1 MSDRNGPPSLPPSPP
16 SEQLIERDFPRAFT
30 DATGQVFYSPGD
42 QTIVSTLG
50 SLVPLLCNSR
60 LASIPDS
67 NALKDSFSAINFLAF
82 LYANFSPGKF
92 ESLYILFDGHR
103 VNQETQIIHDPAMN
117 TPSTTS
123 CEELGR
129 ISASPTPSWSPLPQR
144 RAGTP
149 RRPRERR
156 PRRASTKRKA
166 KTEIDIDEPFSISTA
181 HMTNIPIRDM
191 HAWAHR
197 PAEER
202 HEQARQKNKI
212 PRPMNAFMMYRSA
225 YAERAKAFLHQ
236 NNYQFVNSWIA
247 ASWDIETEDLKNYY
261 RDIASL
267 ESKNHHFVHPQYKF
281 SPNRGP
287 VVAAVAEPVAPSHP
301 GPFVADHGSPAWS
314 DLDYAPSQASFHERS
329 HSLPTDV
336 VYHSR
341 STTPMNSIQEMSSF
355 GQPVWSGGYP
365 MQNYNT
371 ALQMMT
377 TPYEDMYQGH
387 RRWTV
392 SNGLNGLPG
401 GSHHDLLQPH
411 HNDAISGRVSVEGSL
426 DPQVLSYKVESE
438 DTSIL
443 TPAYSAVPN
452 PYPEWNERDTYLGV
466 PAVSGASSPAQYPQ
480 APLMSS
486 SLPTSLQHNP
496 SWDPNHYHSLNDM
509 GESWEAAPLSK
520 L

>member
-42 QTIVSTLG
+42 QTMIRSQPSTFWH
-50 SLVPLLCNSR
+50 SSMPTSH
-60 LASIPDS
+60 P
-67 NALKDSFSAINFLAF
+67 
-82 LYANFSPGKF
+82 
-92 ESLYILFDGHR
+92 IL
-103 VNQETQIIHDPAMN
+103 HDPAMN

-156 PRRASTKRKA
+156 PRRASTKRKT
-166 KTEIDIDEPFSISTA
+166 KSEIEIDQPFSISTA
-181 HMTNIPIRDM
+181 HMTDIPIRDM

-212 PRPMNAFMMYRSA
+212 PRPMNAFMI
-225 YAERAKAFLHQ
+225 
-236 NNYQFVNSWIA
+236 WIA

-287 VVAAVAEPVAPSHP
+287 VVAAVAEPVVPSHP
-301 GPFVADHGSPAWS
+301 GPFVAEHGSPAWS

-329 HSLPTDV
+329 HSLPTDA

-341 STTPMNSIQEMSSF
+341 SNTPMNSIQEMSSY

-365 MQNYNT
+365 IQNYNT
-371 ALQMMT
+371 ALQMMMP
-377 TPYEDMYQGH
+377 PYEDMYQGQ

-411 HNDAISGRVSVEGSL
+411 HNDAVSSRVSVEGSL

-438 DTSIL
+438 DTSVL
-443 TPAYSAVPN
+443 APAYPAVPN
-452 PYPEWNERDTYLGV
+452 TYPEWNERDTYLAV
-466 PAVSGASSPAQYPQ
+466 PALSGGSSPAQYPQ

-509 GESWEAAPLSK
+509 SEPWEAGPALSK